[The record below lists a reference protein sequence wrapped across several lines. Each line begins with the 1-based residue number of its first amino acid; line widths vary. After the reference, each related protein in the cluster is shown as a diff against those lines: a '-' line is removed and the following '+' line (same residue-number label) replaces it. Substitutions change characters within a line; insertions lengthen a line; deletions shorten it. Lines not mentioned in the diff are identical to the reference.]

1 MQMTPIL
8 PPPLPTATPQDLATK
23 AVPHVQAQASA
34 PLTRAA
40 VDPSPRGENS
50 HKTRSNADK
59 SKGGGGRGGGSGG
72 KGGGNS
78 SVNIQV

>member
-1 MQMTPIL
+1 MQLTPIL

-23 AVPHVQAQASA
+23 AVPHIQAQASA

-40 VDPSPRGENS
+40 VDPSPRGEGS
-50 HKTRSNADK
+50 HKSRSNAEK
-59 SKGGGGRGGGSGG
+59 AKGGGRGGSSGG
-72 KGGGNS
+72 KGGS

>member
-1 MQMTPIL
+1 MQMTPI

-34 PLTRAA
+34 PLTRGA
-40 VDPSPRGENS
+40 VDPSPRGEGSN
-50 HKTRSNADK
+50 KTRSNAEK
-59 SKGGGGRGGGSGG
+59 SKGGGRGGSG
-72 KGGGNS
+72 KSGGG

>member
-1 MQMTPIL
+1 MQVPPI

-34 PLTRAA
+34 PLTRGA
-40 VDPSPRGENS
+40 VDPSPRGEGSN
-50 HKTRSNADK
+50 KTRSNADK
-59 SKGGGGRGGGSGG
+59 AKNSGGRGGGSG
-72 KGGGNS
+72 KSGGS